1 MIYTEKRPA
10 RKEKNK
16 ILRLRAILRS
26 RNGDLV
32 IVIVE
37 KKYYLLMEDDVLEEF
52 GDPLVM

>member
-37 KKYYLLMEDDVLEEF
+37 KKYYLLMEDDVCEEL
-52 GDPLVM
+52 GDPLET